1 MTPNAGQGG
10 NSAIES
16 AASLTNHL
24 TTLLKSNPSPKT
36 EDIDA
41 CLHTWEARRQKR
53 QTTIWKSAHDLTR
66 MEACETWKDKLISLH
81 LLPYLSTFMVNHA
94 SAGIVGAEKLQSLP
108 SPARSLLATMPFT
121 DDVETKQDSSLLKRG
136 VQCLPILVCLGAAG
150 ATMGPLV
157 AQIRRH
163 LVPAFAQGYW
173 TAGNGE
179 TLDLVK
185 SFYPVSFLDRTFK
198 PLIACFLPSISGTDP
213 MSRLQMISF
222 MTDIG
227 TVYGIWLLESY
238 RNAHGI
244 CESLLYV
251 SHAFSLYN

>member
-24 TTLLKSNPSPKT
+24 TKLLKSNPSPKT
-36 EDIDA
+36 DDIDK
-41 CLHTWEARRQKR
+41 CLHTWEGRRQKR
-53 QTTIWKSAHDLTR
+53 QTTIWNQAHDLTR

-81 LLPYLSTFMVNHA
+81 LLPYLSAFMVNHA
-94 SAGIVGAEKLQSLP
+94 SAGIVGAEKLESLP
-108 SPARSLLATMPFT
+108 SPPRSLLATMPFA
-121 DDVETKQDSSLLKRG
+121 DEVGAKQENSLLRRG
-136 VQCLPILVCLGAAG
+136 LQCLPILVCLGAAG

-157 AQIRRH
+157 APIRQS
-163 LVPAFAQGYW
+163 LLPAFAQGFW

-179 TLDLVK
+179 TIDLVK
-185 SFYPVSFLDRTFK
+185 SFYPISFLDRTFK

-213 MSRLQMISF
+213 VSRLQMISF

-227 TVYGIWLLESY
+227 AVYGIWLLESY
-238 RNAHGI
+238 RNTHGV
-244 CESLLYV
+244 CEPLL
-251 SHAFSLYN
+251 